1 MTCTIKLLFLGEK
14 YEPSNTLLTD
24 VKEMFTIFCQI
35 NPEKSIVQKYGLTK
49 GFAQIFQKKYSY
61 DFQILMFISKSFI
74 VTRKNLMNIILMHKW
89 KKWVC
94 ALLKRRLNK
103 LSILVKVLFWYFV
116 KLLLIFCWKCEWNVI
131 LMKYGIF

>member
-74 VTRKNLMNIILMHKW
+74 VTRKNLMNIDAKM
-89 KKWVC
+89 KKMSVRAAKKKAEQTVNSC
-94 ALLKRRLNK
+94 
-103 LSILVKVLFWYFV
+103 
-116 KLLLIFCWKCEWNVI
+116 
-131 LMKYGIF
+131 